1 MATDAQ
7 KGAAIINPVQ
17 FQELLLRRTIW
28 KVQQQI
34 ARSVV
39 EHSLT
44 AVKGCHASGK
54 SFLAAGCPLHWITRY
69 KKALAFTISPTHR
82 QVIAFWQ
89 EVRLARENA
98 MPILRNAL
106 PEANQTSLTIADD
119 RQAIGASSSRGVN
132 LQGRHAEN
140 VLVIVDEAPGVPADI
155 FDAIH
160 GIRAGGNV
168 HALLLGNPVV
178 PAGEFFDA
186 FHRGRNSYNCISIS
200 AFDTPNLQKEDG
212 SGPLTIEELLQLDA
226 ERLAWCPF
234 PALITR
240 AWVKERYLAWGPN
253 HPKYL
258 SRVLAQ
264 FPTQADNAV
273 FALQWIENAKRE
285 PTAKELRDA
294 GFLQIQVGIDV
305 AGAGS
310 DETVLVARVGG
321 IILEMHAWP
330 DPDPRGAVLRV
341 LGELR
346 HHPLYRLGMVVV
358 DIVGIGYNF
367 ALHIADHGYDVFG
380 FRAGAAAMDSAA
392 YANQKAEA
400 TWLCRE
406 YFKRGEVSG
415 LGLLTTNS
423 GLVVP
428 EEETEAQLS
437 TMLYRETGHGKTEI
451 IDKETMLKE
460 HGIPSPDRAE
470 ALIMSFMRVVPAAQ
484 QEVYDGTSYQIS
496 PY

>member
-7 KGAAIINPVQ
+7 KGRAIIDPVR
-17 FQELLLRRTIW
+17 FQEILLRRTIW

-34 ARSVV
+34 ARSVD
-39 EHSLT
+39 EHTLT

-54 SFLAAGCPLHWITRY
+54 TYLASGIPLHWITRH

-98 MPILRNAL
+98 LPLLKRAL
-106 PEANQTSLTIADD
+106 PEANQTSLTISDD

-132 LQGRHAEN
+132 LQGRHSDN
-140 VLVIVDEAPGVPADI
+140 VLIVVDEAPGVPADI
-155 FDAIH
+155 FDALH

-186 FHRGRNSYNCISIS
+186 FHRARNSYNCISIG
-200 AFDTPNLQKEDG
+200 AFDTPNLQNELTG
-212 SGPLTIEELLQLDA
+212 EPLTIEELLVLDD
-226 ERLAWCPF
+226 ERLAYCPF
-234 PALITR
+234 PALISR
-240 AWVKERYLAWGPN
+240 AWVKERYAAWGPN

-273 FALQWIENAKRE
+273 FALQWIEKAKRE
-285 PTAKELRDA
+285 PTPKELLDA
-294 GFLQIQVGIDV
+294 SRLHIQVGIDV
-305 AGAGS
+305 AGEGA

-321 IILEMHAWP
+321 IILELHAWP
-330 DPDPRGAVLRV
+330 DGDPRGAVVRV
-341 LGELR
+341 LSRLN
-346 HHPLYRLGMVVV
+346 HHPLYQLGMVVV
-358 DIVGIGYNF
+358 DTVGIGYNF
-367 ALHIADHGYDVFG
+367 ALHLADQGFNVFG
-380 FRAGAAAMDSAA
+380 FKAGSRPVDGSMYRD
-392 YANQKAEA
+392 QKAEA
-400 TWLCRE
+400 TWNCRE
-406 YFKRGEVSG
+406 WFKGGFVSG
-415 LGLLTTNS
+415 LGLLTS
-423 GLVVP
+423 KEEVIVP

-437 TMLYRETGHGKTEI
+437 TMLYRETSRGLTEI
-451 IDKETMLKE
+451 VDKKEMLKL

-470 ALIMSFMRVVPAAQ
+470 ALIMAFMRVVVAER
-484 QEVYDGTSYQIS
+484 QEVYDSSQYEIS
-496 PY
+496 PI